1 MGFLSDFDRVSA
13 FYDKLPIPTHPEA
26 LRARL
31 DGVEGPR
38 VDLGGGT
45 GRFTVEVHGEAGALV
60 VDPSAGMLAEARE
73 RGLDGVRGVGEALPV
88 AEESLG
94 AVTVTEAFHH
104 FTPRQGEVLD
114 EIARALHDEGALIV
128 EEIDPSRV
136 LGRMIALGEWVLG
149 FDSAFLTPDELVDLL
164 HARFESVAVTRTGW
178 FTYLVD
184 ARGPEVG

>member
-1 MGFLSDFDRVSA
+1 MGWLSDFDRVSS
-13 FYDKLPIPTHPEA
+13 FYDSLPIPTHAEPI
-26 LRARL
+26 RARL

-45 GRFTVEVHGEAGALV
+45 GRFTLEVHGEAGATV
-60 VDPSAGMLAEARE
+60 VDPSEGMLAEARE
-73 RGLDGVRGVGEALPV
+73 RGLDGVRGAGEALPV
-88 AEESLG
+88 AEGSLG

-104 FTPRQGEVLD
+104 FTPNQGEVLD
-114 EIARALHDEGALIV
+114 EIAAALHEDGVLLI

-136 LGRMIALGEWVLG
+136 LGRVIALGERVIG

-164 HARFESVAVTRTGW
+164 HERFATVAVTRTGW

-184 ARGPEVG
+184 ARGPELG